1 MPAEDITDAT
11 SRQSNTAGKYGGGK
25 REVSFSS
32 GGKSSKAF
40 QTGYACPEVRRR
52 KAQDRVT
59 LSLWNGEV
67 STWVCIRHDGHIAP
81 LVWASAS

>member
-32 GGKSSKAF
+32 GGMSSKAF

-67 STWVCIRHDGHIAP
+67 TTWVCIRHGGHIAP